1 MFESLHVALADRDP
15 YLTRISVEPIFD
27 PFRSDPRYRVLM
39 SRMNPEKPRVNA
51 GTVKN
56 WPGRRNRLP
65 HLGFANWVGQ
75 QAESANTPPT
85 TYLNFSTAGPI
96 CLASPTTTIAA

>member
-39 SRMNPEKPRVNA
+39 SPA
-51 GTVKN
+51 GETAC
-56 WPGRRNRLP
+56 PTSP
-65 HLGFANWVGQ
+65 AAGFANWVGQ